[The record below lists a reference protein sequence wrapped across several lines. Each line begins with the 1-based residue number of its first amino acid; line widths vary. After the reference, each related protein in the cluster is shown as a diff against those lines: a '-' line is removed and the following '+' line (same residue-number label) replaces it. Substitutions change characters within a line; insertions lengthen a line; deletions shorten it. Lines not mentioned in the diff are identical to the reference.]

1 VPLLLRLNTAI
12 ATLILLG
19 SACTGAHGEGI
30 LQALPNEMDG
40 VAVRD
45 TEHKNAPAVEVWMG
59 QAASADFGTVP
70 PGRYRVTLRGRFLG
84 ERSVRYAM
92 NLTATVGGTPVGGKA
107 LRANIRPTDGKY
119 HDLSAEFTVLKQGS
133 VSISLNYRDT
143 VLEEDAKI
151 LKERSL
157 AGMDQPAA
165 EDALKEKEDIEAELE
180 ELPRP
185 KGSHSFLLSK
195 MSVERLPLPLLVTRI
210 WPDKIHYYPEE
221 KAKAEIDVT
230 SVSEVPSKG
239 TLVVNL
245 VREIDQVKE
254 LLREPVELGPGGKVT
269 KTLAVDTGEEYG
281 YEIQVTVTADGQT
294 KSHSLSEYFSVSS
307 NLFEVALQGWGRV
320 GVLNDQESMRKLL
333 TMPQEEL
340 EALATNGALGARR
353 RYYNMIEYFSWAPDD
368 FFNLSPKKDV
378 WWSGTMTYIKVKR
391 DIMTDIRALQ
401 THGIKVLSYA
411 QPFAAGI
418 DTVKELRINP
428 EFFAYYGNG
437 APAVSYDYDLIKSQA
452 RTDMG
457 LRPKGFGGGL
467 NFFSLKTVD
476 RGIDAIVASRKMFGW
491 DGVRFDNR
499 YYRANNPITW
509 TGERATT
516 EKDLDPYSAR
526 NVKHMKQR
534 FWKEIHPRWL
544 ISHNNGFRFRHKG
557 NILGWEETVKDGLMC
572 MDEETESAVHG
583 NHHLNEWVKYM
594 QFAVKA
600 RRFCTKLGG
609 YYQLFPPG
617 RASVSTGDMLHYV
630 VACAASGSHP
640 ITCDNEGSP
649 AGRYGRFFTRYSAMM
664 FARDIVRLE
673 EPEKILSFPDVDDG
687 RLWWKDFASRRRAGD
702 KQWLLFPLVVAPKI
716 ARINHNQASVIPE
729 GLDGL
734 TARLATDSV
743 PGKPRAFLLSAE
755 PGPMS
760 LELEVKTEGGV
771 YTMSLP
777 RIAHFGLLV
786 IEGDAK

>member
-1 VPLLLRLNTAI
+1 MRLLLHLNAAI
-12 ATLILLG
+12 ATLTLL
-19 SACTGAHGEGI
+19 SFAFSGAHGEGV
-30 LQALPNEMDG
+30 LQAAPDEMDG

-45 TEHKNAPAVEVWMG
+45 TEHKNAPAVEVWME
-59 QAASADFGTVP
+59 QATSADFGTVS

-84 ERSVRYAM
+84 ERSVRYAI
-92 NLTATVGGTPVGGKA
+92 NLAAAVGNSPVGGDV
-107 LRANIRPTDGKY
+107 LRANMLPTDGKY
-119 HDLSAEFTVLKQGS
+119 HHLSAEFSVLKPGTL
-133 VSISLNYRDT
+133 SISLTYRDT

-157 AGMDQPAA
+157 AGMDQPTA
-165 EDALKEKEDIEAELE
+165 ENALKEKEDIEAELE

-221 KAKAEIDVT
+221 KAKLEIDVA
-230 SVSEVPSKG
+230 SVSEAPSKG

-245 VREIDQVKE
+245 IREIDQSKA
-254 LLREPVELGPGGKVT
+254 LLREPIDLGPGGKVT
-269 KTLAVDTGEEYG
+269 KTFAIETDEEYG
-281 YEIQVTVTADGQT
+281 YEIQATVTADGQAEG
-294 KSHSLSEYFSVSS
+294 HSLGDYFSVSK

-320 GVLNDQESMRKLL
+320 GVMNDQESMRELL

-340 EALATNGALGARR
+340 EALATNGALAARR

-368 FFNLSPKKDV
+368 FFNLSPEKDV

-391 DIMTDIRALQ
+391 DIKTDIRVLQ

-411 QPFAAGI
+411 QPGPAGI

-452 RTDMG
+452 RVDMG

-467 NFFSLKTVD
+467 NFFNLKTVD
-476 RGIDAIVASRKMFGW
+476 RGIGAIIASWKMFGW

-499 YYRANNPITW
+499 YYRANNPTTW

-526 NVKHMKQR
+526 NVKHMKER

-557 NILGWEETVKDGLMC
+557 NVLGWEETVKDGLMC
-572 MDEETESAVHG
+572 MDEETQSAVHG
-583 NHHLNEWVKYM
+583 NHHLNEWVKYI

-617 RASVSTGDMLHYV
+617 RASVSTGDMVHYV

-640 ITCDNEGSP
+640 ITCDNEASP

-664 FARDIVRLE
+664 FARDLVPLE
-673 EPEKILSFPDVDDG
+673 EPEAVLSFPGIDNS
-687 RLWWKDFASRRRAGD
+687 RLWWRDFANRRRARD

-734 TARLATDSV
+734 TARLATNSV
-743 PGKPRAFLLSAE
+743 PGRLRAFLLSAE
-755 PGPMS
+755 RDPMS
-760 LELEVKTEGGV
+760 LELELRTEGEV
-771 YTMSLP
+771 YTISLP

-786 IEGDAK
+786 IEGDAE